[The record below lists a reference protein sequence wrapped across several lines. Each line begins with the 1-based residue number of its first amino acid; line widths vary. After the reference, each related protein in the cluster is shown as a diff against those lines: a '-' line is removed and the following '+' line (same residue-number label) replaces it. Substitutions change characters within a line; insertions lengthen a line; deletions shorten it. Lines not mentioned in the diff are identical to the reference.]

1 VGGRL
6 NRSGAPKLGLAARP
20 PAARLL
26 GRQVTRTNRRTGEV
40 WMRFRSQPSF
50 LNRHGFVQGGL
61 LAAMLD
67 STMGCAAMASLPP
80 GESIVTLEIKVTFL
94 RPAPPGI
101 IRGFGRLLQRGRS
114 ILFVEGDLR
123 DPKGNVLARASAT
136 LRVVAAAKS
145 GERPPQI
152 G

>member
-1 VGGRL
+1 
-6 NRSGAPKLGLAARP
+6 LGARP

-40 WMRFRSQPSF
+40 WLRFRSQASF
-50 LNRHGFVQGGL
+50 LNRHGSVQGGL

-67 STMGCAAMASLPP
+67 STLGCTAMASLRAE
-80 GESIVTLEIKVTFL
+80 ESIVTLEMKVAFL
-94 RPAPPGI
+94 RPAPPGT
-101 IRGFGRLLQRGRS
+101 IRARGRLLQRGRS

-123 DPKGNVLARASAT
+123 DPEGNTLARASAT
-136 LRVVAAAKS
+136 LRVVPTAN
-145 GERPPQI
+145 GRGRERLPQT